1 MRLVVSVHPVRGD
14 ALERGALDPCS
25 GRGRSEKDSAR
36 SGWPRYRP
44 GDSEDDMTQQLRTG
58 RRQQATG
65 EAAERQSGVL
75 SLRDRTENLSRRF
88 EVD

>member
-1 MRLVVSVHPVRGD
+1 
-14 ALERGALDPCS
+14 
-25 GRGRSEKDSAR
+25 
-36 SGWPRYRP
+36 
-44 GDSEDDMTQQLRTG
+44 MTQQLRTG
-58 RRQQATG
+58 RWQQATG